1 VKVMS
6 KEVIKSFQDSS
17 DKLSSVFLHVQVKDM
32 LRRFET
38 FDNGYQIL
46 V

>member
-1 VKVMS
+1 MS
-6 KEVIKSFQDSS
+6 KEVTKSFQDSCE
-17 DKLSSVFLHVQVKDM
+17 KLSGVFLHVQVKDM

-38 FDNGYQIL
+38 FDNDYQIL